1 MKVELSHTYEKLNVD
16 AGRLYTA
23 NFSRIKF
30 VYQFTKRMIV
40 RTILQHTVYDRNVNI
55 YNEPDDFEPET
66 KKLFSQFLFSY
77 KINPHTVFF
86 LGYSDDYYGDQ
97 DINFTQTNRTIFTK
111 IGYALT
117 L

>member
-1 MKVELSHTYEKLNVD
+1 M
-16 AGRLYTA
+16 
-23 NFSRIKF
+23 F
-30 VYQFTKRMIV
+30 VRA
-40 RTILQHTVYDRNVNI
+40 ILQYKDYDRNLDL
-55 YNEPDDFEPET
+55 YTEPDDYESET

-86 LGYSDDYYGDQ
+86 LGYSDNYYGDR
-97 DINFTQTNRTIFTK
+97 DVNFTQTNRTIFTK